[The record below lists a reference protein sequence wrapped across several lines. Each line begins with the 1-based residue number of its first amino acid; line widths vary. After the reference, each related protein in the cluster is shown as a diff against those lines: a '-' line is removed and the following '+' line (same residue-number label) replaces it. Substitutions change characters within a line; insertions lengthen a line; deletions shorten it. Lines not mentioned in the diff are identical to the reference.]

1 MFKAVLDAC
10 VLYPSTQRDFL
21 LQLAAEGAY
30 APLWSS
36 GILGEL
42 DAAMEEYL
50 LERVLDPESRAA
62 YRKHLLDQMTQ
73 AFPGATWEAPR
84 EREYHYDIA
93 DPNDGHVVHA
103 AIIGKADV
111 IVTSDK
117 KAKMERSDALAE
129 ALIDVLP
136 AHVFAAN
143 TVSAHPGAGV
153 RAVLKVSSRL
163 KKPPRSPREVL
174 GWLAE
179 THHMTEV
186 AEMLLPR
193 LEG

>member
-1 MFKAVLDAC
+1 MFSAVLDAC

-30 APLWSS
+30 APMWSS

-42 DAAMEEYL
+42 DAAMEEHL
-50 LERVLDPESRAA
+50 QEKGVDDPESRAA
-62 YRKHLLDQMTQ
+62 YRKHLLEQMTQ
-73 AFPGATWEAPR
+73 NFPGATWEAPR
-84 EREYHYDIA
+84 AREYPYDIA

-117 KAKMERSDALAE
+117 RARMERSVALAE
-129 ALIDVLP
+129 AEIDVLP

-143 TVSAHPGAGV
+143 TVSAHPEAGV
-153 RAVLKVSSRL
+153 TAVLKMSSRL
-163 KKPPRSPREVL
+163 KKPPRSPQ
-174 GWLAE
+174 
-179 THHMTEV
+179 
-186 AEMLLPR
+186 
-193 LEG
+193 EGDCCRIG

>member
-42 DAAMEEYL
+42 EAALEERHQ
-50 LERVLDPESRAA
+50 EKGLDPAGSAA
-62 YRKHLLDQMTQ
+62 YRKRLLDRMTQ
-73 AFPGATWEAPR
+73 AFPGATREAPR
-84 EREYHYDIA
+84 ARRYNYDIA
-93 DPNDGHVVHA
+93 DPDDGHVVHA

-117 KAKMERSDALAE
+117 RAKMERSVALAE
-129 ALIDVLP
+129 AEIDVLP

-143 TVSAHPGAGV
+143 TVSAHPDAGV
-153 RAVLKVSSRL
+153 RALLQISRRL
-163 KKPPRSPREVL
+163 ENPPRSPQEVL
-174 GWLAE
+174 GWLAG
-179 THHMTEV
+179 THHMIEV
-186 AEMLLPR
+186 AEILLPR
-193 LEG
+193 LAD